1 MYHRH
6 DSVSFLTLSKGV
18 LHFEGSLTKT
28 CNRNSDIVGLARK
41 KRRQIIGFRVAKRN
55 RVIRVLKVFF
65 PGVASIDNK
74 LLKGVVGKAE
84 NVPEKHDFRRI
95 GLPECQGLF
104 GFEDMIH
111 IVSHIKASTPLTAS
125 RYLAILTSHEEPPL
139 SRNVIDLKVY
149 DSRDF
154 PAYLPKLN
162 KLYDDL
168 FAGGK
173 GFRAKL
179 IRMMASNLSLDG
191 KSEHLLAQTI
201 EFIHNASL
209 LHDDLI
215 DRSNLRRGKTAAWL
229 KYTPEYAVL
238 AGDYL
243 LARVM
248 VNLSGH
254 GNIKLVQYTAEV
266 ISDLLEGEWLQDSVV
281 GDFFVTLEQL
291 DRIHN
296 LKTASLFK
304 WCIRAPFIAQERY
317 DQELHQILEEMGTL
331 LGQLF
336 QRSDDLLDY
345 DIRNDEGKAILGDL
359 KSGYLNSFGAF
370 VCQGRSR
377 QEIDQIVKSKNLED
391 YYQSIGGKEKFDAK
405 LAEFDKMNEGL
416 IQMYDHHLERLK
428 KHLKPGEER
437 LIEQLR
443 PLTEILY
450 WRRKPS

>member
-1 MYHRH
+1 M
-6 DSVSFLTLSKGV
+6 
-18 LHFEGSLTKT
+18 
-28 CNRNSDIVGLARK
+28 
-41 KRRQIIGFRVAKRN
+41 
-55 RVIRVLKVFF
+55 
-65 PGVASIDNK
+65 
-74 LLKGVVGKAE
+74 
-84 NVPEKHDFRRI
+84 
-95 GLPECQGLF
+95 
-104 GFEDMIH
+104 
-111 IVSHIKASTPLTAS
+111 S
-125 RYLAILTSHEEPPL
+125 RSG
-139 SRNVIDLKVY
+139 IDLKVY
-149 DSRDF
+149 DSKDF

-168 FAGGK
+168 FTGGK

-179 IRMMASNLSLDG
+179 IRMMASQLSLDV
-191 KSEHLLAQTI
+191 KAEHLLSQTI

-215 DRSNLRRGKTAAWL
+215 DRSYLRRGKTAAWV

-248 VNLSGH
+248 VNLSSH

-304 WCIRAPFIAQERY
+304 WCIRAPFIAQGRY
-317 DQELHQILEEMGTL
+317 ESELHQTLEEMGTL

-345 DIRNDEGKAILGDL
+345 DIRNDEGKAVLGDL

-370 VCQGRSR
+370 ICQGLSR
-377 QEIDQIVKSKNLED
+377 QDIDRIVKSYSLED
-391 YYQSIGGKEKFDAK
+391 YYARIGGKENFDKK
-405 LAEFDKMNEGL
+405 LKEFDQINAGL
-416 IQMYDHHLERLK
+416 IGMYNHHLERLRTY
-428 KHLKPGEER
+428 LKPGEEG

>member
-1 MYHRH
+1 M
-6 DSVSFLTLSKGV
+6 
-18 LHFEGSLTKT
+18 
-28 CNRNSDIVGLARK
+28 
-41 KRRQIIGFRVAKRN
+41 
-55 RVIRVLKVFF
+55 
-65 PGVASIDNK
+65 
-74 LLKGVVGKAE
+74 
-84 NVPEKHDFRRI
+84 
-95 GLPECQGLF
+95 
-104 GFEDMIH
+104 
-111 IVSHIKASTPLTAS
+111 
-125 RYLAILTSHEEPPL
+125 

-168 FAGGK
+168 FSGGK

-179 IRMMASNLSLDG
+179 IRMMATHLELDG
-191 KSEHLLAQTI
+191 KAEHLLAQTI

-215 DRSNLRRGKTAAWL
+215 DRSSLRRGKPAAWL
-229 KYTPEYAVL
+229 KFNPEYAVL

-281 GDFFVTLEQL
+281 GDFFVTLDQL

-317 DQELHQILEEMGTL
+317 APELHQTLEEMGTL

-345 DIRNDEGKAILGDL
+345 DVRNEEGKAILGDL
-359 KSGYLNSFGAF
+359 KSGYLNSFGAY
-370 VCQGRSR
+370 VCHGESR
-377 QEIDQIVKSKNLED
+377 QDIDKIVKSKNLED
-391 YYQSIGGKEKFDAK
+391 FYQGIGGK
-405 LAEFDKMNEGL
+405 AEFDLKLAAFDEMNKGL
-416 IQMYDHHLERLK
+416 IAQYDHHLERLK
-428 KHLKPGEER
+428 TYLKPGEEK
-437 LIEQLR
+437 LIDQLR